1 MKEEMKE
8 EEKKEE
14 EKKEEKKRKRP
25 SLCDSCRPCDII
37 DTKILKDPP
46 LNLIGKTAPL
56 TTAHIRHEKKEKKKE
71 KRKKEKKKK
80 RKRRRKN

>member
-1 MKEEMKE
+1 MKE

-56 TTAHIRHEKKEKKKE
+56 TTAHIRHEKERKKKKE
-71 KRKKEKKKK
+71 KRKKKKRKKKK
-80 RKRRRKN
+80 EKSQK